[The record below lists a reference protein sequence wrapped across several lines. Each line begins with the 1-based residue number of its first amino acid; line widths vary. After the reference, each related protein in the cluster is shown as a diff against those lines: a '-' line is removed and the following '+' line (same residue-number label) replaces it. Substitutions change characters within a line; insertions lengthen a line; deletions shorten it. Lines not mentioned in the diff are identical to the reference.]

1 MKIKLMRGSVINI
14 NKNNK
19 EKDLQGN
26 NLIKMPRNSLKLN
39 FMNKA
44 NVLFII
50 RDKLIKTY
58 LEKQKKFEKEVG
70 NIIKRNKNNYSIQ
83 AKINYYKMF
92 ITNLTSEKSRRI
104 RLKYTERLIEI
115 DDHEILKKY
124 YRKHECYMKL
134 RLIIHINGENLIIF
148 PKYQVNE
155 VFCSIM
161 EKYIRLKEKIILR
174 TEKNNRLNEIN
185 FQLIKGKRINKNKEI
200 SDKLIES
207 FMEDNEI
214 NIDLENNLKNL
225 NDENSSK
232 SLIDKS
238 NSSIKFKN
246 LINNLN
252 NNVKV
257 KKEKPK
263 KYIRFKTKILEIAN
277 KIINKNDKIKLKRFN
292 SDSKPI
298 SFNEKKIIQKLYFNN
313 FLFKTNS
320 ENEEKIGKKKMK
332 NNKLRYKKL
341 YLETSINQKNN
352 NNINLLNI
360 NSYDF
365 KSRFQDR
372 KIILNF
378 KPTELF
384 IYNYFKEKNLERKKQ
399 VKNTII
405 RTIKEYEALKN
416 LNIISLLNSKNRDL
430 INNNNLSFPKK
441 RTNKICFQ
449 KRGFTTEIT
458 NFSDIINR
466 QKLKE
471 EKSSRF
477 NDKENKDLDILPSI
491 GLFYNKNNSN
501 FINSKSMSE
510 RIKLNTKKTL
520 KNKKYKNIF
529 SFIDNKI

>member
-332 NNKLRYKKL
+332 NNK
-341 YLETSINQKNN
+341 
-352 NNINLLNI
+352 
-360 NSYDF
+360 
-365 KSRFQDR
+365 
-372 KIILNF
+372 
-378 KPTELF
+378 F
-384 IYNYFKEKNLERKKQ
+384 I
-399 VKNTII
+399 
-405 RTIKEYEALKN
+405 
-416 LNIISLLNSKNRDL
+416 
-430 INNNNLSFPKK
+430 
-441 RTNKICFQ
+441 
-449 KRGFTTEIT
+449 
-458 NFSDIINR
+458 
-466 QKLKE
+466 
-471 EKSSRF
+471 
-477 NDKENKDLDILPSI
+477 
-491 GLFYNKNNSN
+491 
-501 FINSKSMSE
+501 
-510 RIKLNTKKTL
+510 
-520 KNKKYKNIF
+520 KY
-529 SFIDNKI
+529 

>member
-252 NNVKV
+252 YNVKV

-263 KYIRFKTKILEIAN
+263 KYIRLKTKILEIAN

-320 ENEEKIGKKKMK
+320 ENEEKIGKKK
-332 NNKLRYKKL
+332 
-341 YLETSINQKNN
+341 
-352 NNINLLNI
+352 
-360 NSYDF
+360 
-365 KSRFQDR
+365 
-372 KIILNF
+372 
-378 KPTELF
+378 
-384 IYNYFKEKNLERKKQ
+384 
-399 VKNTII
+399 
-405 RTIKEYEALKN
+405 
-416 LNIISLLNSKNRDL
+416 
-430 INNNNLSFPKK
+430 
-441 RTNKICFQ
+441 
-449 KRGFTTEIT
+449 
-458 NFSDIINR
+458 
-466 QKLKE
+466 
-471 EKSSRF
+471 
-477 NDKENKDLDILPSI
+477 
-491 GLFYNKNNSN
+491 
-501 FINSKSMSE
+501 
-510 RIKLNTKKTL
+510 
-520 KNKKYKNIF
+520 
-529 SFIDNKI
+529 